1 MSGGERQAGG
11 FSWIALEKKKLKK
24 LANTY
29 TRWRKKMGNS
39 HKKQILKKKTKQIK
53 NEKADDRD
61 GECG

>member
-1 MSGGERQAGG
+1 MDR
-11 FSWIALEKKKLKK
+11 IRKKKLKK